1 MLKILKLHNL
11 KFEYF
16 SMTKIQYKAYQNN
29 LHNTSFPKSPKS
41 LNLDKLVK
49 RYKGYGGRDLA
60 EKGRDLIEE
69 ARDLS
74 VMAKRT

>member
-16 SMTKIQYKAYQNN
+16 NMSEYTKQN
-29 LHNTSFPKSPKS
+29 LPKYSTQPKLSKSPKS

-49 RYKGYGGRDLA
+49 SYTRSKSQGPNWRRQGLNKK
-60 EKGRDLIEE
+60 E
-69 ARDLS
+69 
-74 VMAKRT
+74 RTYP